1 MRILHVYE
9 SPNRKTGCVR
19 CGRPYDARIPVDVT
33 MDLDIWAMWS
43 VIHDWVALGS
53 YDECYSASKD
63 AFIRCDTPEAAVFEV
78 MES

>member
-1 MRILHVYE
+1 
-9 SPNRKTGCVR
+9 
-19 CGRPYDARIPVDVT
+19 